1 MGWCQ
6 SLGTAPMMAVNL
18 GTAHP
23 QQSML
28 RTIPLE
34 RLLGCLLRKETSD
47 TQRDRTFGVQD
58 SSSGQIFERERE
70 PTQVACLVGVRCCS
84 TKSARGCASS
94 GAPTRPATGTSYGP
108 ASAVTDGVA
117 HRHPL
122 PNRTI
127 PATVGTSRTLVPC
140 DESKR
145 SQVFGVDRAAAGERS
160 AYRGE
165 INIGCGQVNEG

>member
-117 HRHPL
+117 HGHPL

-127 PATVGTSRTLVPC
+127 PATVGTSRPWCRVM
-140 DESKR
+140 SR
-145 SQVFGVDRAAAGERS
+145 SGLRSLALIVRRPANARRTAARSTSAADR
-160 AYRGE
+160 
-165 INIGCGQVNEG
+165 

>member
-1 MGWCQ
+1 MPIARHRTDDGSQPGHGHTRSNRCCAQ
-6 SLGTAPMMAVNL
+6 S
-18 GTAHP
+18 
-23 QQSML
+23 
-28 RTIPLE
+28 
-34 RLLGCLLRKETSD
+34 RLSAFSAACCARKPAI
-47 TQRDRTFGVQD
+47 RNADRTFGVQD

-70 PTQVACLVGVRCCS
+70 PTQVAYVVGVRCCS